1 MNQAATV
8 PANSWEEDAT
18 IVTTSKRRL
27 SKWGS
32 TSQAGKILF
41 GAGRKKVGMLREAGL
56 IRGVKQGTAKNSHW
70 KYDLVSVWEA
80 KVKFETGEHLD
91 TLLR

>member
-1 MNQAATV
+1 MSQAATV

-18 IVTTSKRRL
+18 ILTTSKRRL

-32 TSQAGKILF
+32 TAQAGKILF

-80 KVKFETGEHLD
+80 KVKFETGEDLEK
-91 TLLR
+91 LLR

>member
-1 MNQAATV
+1 MNQAAIV
-8 PANSWEEDAT
+8 PATSWEEDAT

-41 GAGRKKVGMLREAGL
+41 GAGRKKISLLREAGL

-70 KYDLVSVWEA
+70 KYDLVSVWA
-80 KVKFETGEHLD
+80 LKVKFETGEDLEK
-91 TLLR
+91 LLR